1 MAQFTPEQRQGWA
14 RWSLIAFNKAANA
27 VKTDAYPV
35 YLEGDIR
42 TTALLRNFAE
52 VRLDG
57 PDITEPSKGCFFLDV
72 NFNLLINTKV
82 DPEDLYAIE
91 RVIGQFQK
99 AFTNVVLVKKLGD
112 DPIDDGSVLGCYM
125 LQEEIAISKFGIVE
139 KDTRLMQTT
148 IEARYRMTL

>member
-14 RWSLIAFNKAANA
+14 RWTLIAFNKAANA
-27 VKTDAYPV
+27 VRGQYPV
-35 YLEGDIR
+35 YIEGDER

-72 NFNLLINTKV
+72 NFNLLINSKV
-82 DPEDLYAIE
+82 DTEDLYAIE

-99 AFTNVVLVKKLGD
+99 AFTNVIAVAKLGD
-112 DPIDDGSVLGCYM
+112 DPIDDLTHLGCYM
-125 LQEEIAISKFGIVE
+125 LQSEIEINKFGIVQ
-139 KDTRLMQTT
+139 DGIRLMQST